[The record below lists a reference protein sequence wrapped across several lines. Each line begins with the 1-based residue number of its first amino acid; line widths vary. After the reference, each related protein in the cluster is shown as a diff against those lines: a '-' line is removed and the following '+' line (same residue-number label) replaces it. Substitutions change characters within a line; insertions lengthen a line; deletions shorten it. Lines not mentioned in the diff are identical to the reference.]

1 MRKMNIITLAAA
13 LMVAAL
19 CSCGKETQPKGSS
32 YDDIFGKGGK
42 DDPAD
47 TNYVREGTSV
57 LELPYVMSDHMV
69 LQQQTEA
76 NIFGKATPGT
86 KITVH
91 TSWDKKDYVGKTP
104 EDGIWVVPVKTPKAS
119 FEAYSIGVKDS
130 QGGSK
135 LISDVLVGE
144 VWMTSGQSNM
154 EHRMEGF
161 GTVAA
166 GNYQPILN
174 ADEELKSADIPSFRY
189 FKDSYQLTN
198 EPMFNTKPGSWSISN
213 PKNAIDF
220 EAIAYFFGR
229 KLSGELNV
237 PIGIIGCAYGG
248 TRIEAWM
255 SKASLKKFD
264 ASEYKDEKD
273 LGQGD
278 LYKQN
283 PAVIYNG
290 MVMPVIRYTIKGWL
304 WYQGESNRDNYQAY
318 PRLQE
323 EMVRSWRE
331 LKGDTEARIPFY
343 FVQLAGFDSSD
354 PISAAKMRDAQLKA
368 YDLIPN
374 SGIIC
379 ACDCSGPTVHYPD
392 KRTPAERLALWA
404 ESKVYGLSSVNPMA
418 PRYESMT
425 VEGSKVTVT
434 LSNAEGLHLKA
445 GCEKVLQAQV
455 ASYNTVYKDATVRIE
470 GNKMIFESPDVAV
483 PVYVRYCYCSLTEG
497 TVYNGAGL
505 PVFPFQGMK

>member
-1 MRKMNIITLAAA
+1 MRKTCIVVLAAS
-13 LMVAAL
+13 LTAASL
-19 CSCGKETQPKGSS
+19 LSCGKEPSPKGSS
-32 YDDIFGKGGK
+32 YGDLFGEGEKE
-42 DDPAD
+42 DPAD
-47 TNYVREGTSV
+47 TNYVREGEST
-57 LELPYVMSDHMV
+57 LELPYVISDHMV

-86 KITVH
+86 KITVN
-91 TSWDKKDYVGKTP
+91 TSWDKKSYVGKTP
-104 EDGIWVVPVKTPKAS
+104 EDGIFVVGVKTPKAS
-119 FEAYSIGVKDS
+119 SDSYSIKVSDS

-135 LISDVLVGE
+135 LVQDVLVGE

-174 ADEELKSADIPSFRY
+174 AAEELKSANIPTFRY

-198 EPMFNTKPGSWSISN
+198 EPMWNTKAGAWSVST
-213 PKNAIDF
+213 PTSAIDF

-229 KLSGELNV
+229 KLSQELNV

-318 PRLQE
+318 PRLQQ

-331 LKGDTEARIPFY
+331 LKGDNDAKIPFY

-354 PISAAKMRDAQLKA
+354 GIAAAKMRDAQLKA

-379 ACDCSGPTVHYPD
+379 ACDCSGPTIHYPD

-434 LSNAEGLHLKA
+434 LSNAEGLHLKE
-445 GCEKVLQAQV
+445 GVTEVLQGQI
-455 ASYNTVYKDATVRIE
+455 ASYDTVYKPAEVTVE
-470 GNKMIFESPDVAV
+470 GNKMVFESSEVAV
-483 PVYVRYCYCSLTEG
+483 PVYVRYCYCALTNG
-497 TVYNGAGL
+497 TVYNAAGL